1 MYINGGKMK
10 KNILQVMPEFGL
22 AGAETMCETLCYELK
37 KSNRYNVYVASL
49 FDFHSPIT
57 ERMEEKGIKIFYIGK
72 GRGIDLKA
80 IFKLYKLMKDLRID
94 IVHTHRY
101 VMQYAIP
108 AAIMARVKTRVH
120 TVHNIAE
127 KEVDSFRQK
136 IAFFFYHFCHVTPV
150 SISPLIR
157 DSVIARYSLKLWQ
170 SPIVYNGTDLS
181 KCFVRQNYKAHNPFR
196 FIHIGRFSLQKNHGV
211 IISAA
216 ERLKADRYK
225 FVINLIGGAGNEKER
240 MDEVTKKGLNDVIN
254 FSGLQSDI
262 FPFLSE
268 SDCFILPSLYEGMP
282 VTLVEAMGCG
292 MPVIASAVGGV
303 PDMIENE
310 ASGILIEPNVDSLV
324 NAMQR
329 VMVDDG
335 LRKSIGLNALTK
347 SNDFSSTNMFNGYT
361 KIYEQL

>member
-1 MYINGGKMK
+1 MEV

-22 AGAETMCETLCYELK
+22 AGAETMCETLCYELI
-37 KSNRYNVYVASL
+37 KSNQYNVYVASL

-57 ERMEEKGIKIFYIGK
+57 ERMEKKGIKVFYLGK

-80 IFKLYKLMKDLRID
+80 IFKLYKLMKELRID

-127 KEVDSFRQK
+127 KEVDLLRQK

-157 DSVIARYSLKLWQ
+157 DSVIARYSLKPWQ

-211 IISAA
+211 IIDAA
-216 ERLKADRYK
+216 ERLRADGFK
-225 FVINLIGGAGNEKER
+225 FVINLIGGA
-240 MDEVTKKGLNDVIN
+240 
-254 FSGLQSDI
+254 
-262 FPFLSE
+262 
-268 SDCFILPSLYEGMP
+268 
-282 VTLVEAMGCG
+282 
-292 MPVIASAVGGV
+292 
-303 PDMIENE
+303 
-310 ASGILIEPNVDSLV
+310 
-324 NAMQR
+324 
-329 VMVDDG
+329 
-335 LRKSIGLNALTK
+335 
-347 SNDFSSTNMFNGYT
+347 
-361 KIYEQL
+361 

>member
-1 MYINGGKMK
+1 MK
-10 KNILQVMPEFGL
+10 VKNILQVMPEFGL
-22 AGAETMCETLCYELK
+22 AGAEIMCETLCYELK
-37 KSNRYNVYVASL
+37 RSNQYNVYIVSL
-49 FDFHSPIT
+49 YDFHSPIT
-57 ERMEEKGIKIFYIGK
+57 QRIERKGIKIFYIGK
-72 GRGIDLKA
+72 GNGVDLKV
-80 IFKLYKLMKDLRID
+80 ILKLYKLMKELRID

-136 IAFFFYHFCHVTPV
+136 LAFIFYHFCHVIPV

-157 DSVIARYSLKLWQ
+157 DSVITRYSLKPWQ
-170 SPIVYNGTDLS
+170 SPIVYNGTDLR
-181 KCFVRQNYKAHNPFR
+181 KCFVKQNYNAHNPFR

-211 IISAA
+211 IIEAA
-216 ERLKADRYK
+216 ERLKAAGYN

-240 MDEVTKKGLNDVIN
+240 MNEVTKKGLNDVII

-262 FPFLSE
+262 FPFLRE

-292 MPVIASAVGGV
+292 IPIIASAVGGV

-310 ASGILIEPNVDSLV
+310 ESGILIEPNVDSLV

-329 VMVDDG
+329 IMLDDR
-335 LRKSIGLNALTK
+335 LRRSIGLNALTK